1 MLICHA
7 KCEVWPGNGLNNIF
21 RVLSQGVAFVGGRFE
36 SDIHFDKSM
45 ILNRVIIIFILL
57 SLLSH
62 PIRSPPGSV
71 SGTGEGTMAVK
82 EERRVGDRWVRL
94 ACQVGRVKYNFGK
107 GQNPR
112 N

>member
-1 MLICHA
+1 
-7 KCEVWPGNGLNNIF
+7 
-21 RVLSQGVAFVGGRFE
+21 
-36 SDIHFDKSM
+36 
-45 ILNRVIIIFILL
+45 
-57 SLLSH
+57 
-62 PIRSPPGSV
+62 
-71 SGTGEGTMAVK
+71 MAVK